1 MGVLSVFRDKVITR
15 KQAIKAVIL
24 GALTGLFGF
33 LLFLMLFWFITGR
46 EDEDLLPVQKHEGEE
61 VSFYATQFG
70 KFSSFEGA
78 DQFKSQF
85 PTLNKALILEV
96 NNEFYVWSN
105 VSLEQKKVE
114 TIPSSFNKAFYLS
127 ADGCESEAI
136 AQLPTNLKNTE
147 ILKPDYNESAN
158 GVQLPKDYA
167 DFMQV
172 TAKVSEDAEV
182 IRLYVLQHYVEQNT
196 CLKIR
201 F

>member
-1 MGVLSVFRDKVITR
+1 MGVLRMFRDRVITR
-15 KQAIKAVIL
+15 KQAIKATVL

-33 LLFLMLFWFITGR
+33 LLFLTFFWYITGR
-46 EDEDLLPVQKHEGEE
+46 EDEDLIPVQKHEGEE

-70 KFSSFEGA
+70 KFSSFDGA

-85 PTLNKALILEV
+85 PTLNKALIVEV
-96 NNEFYVWSN
+96 NEEFYVWSN

-114 TIPSSFNKAFYLS
+114 TIPTSFNKMFYLN

-136 AQLPTNLKNTE
+136 AQLPTNLKNE
-147 ILKPDYNESAN
+147 DILKSDYQQTAN

-167 DFMQV
+167 DFMSV
-172 TAKVSEDAEV
+172 TSKLSDDPNV
-182 IRLYVLQHYVEQNT
+182 IRLYVLQHYMEQNA